1 MKTNN
6 SITVDN
12 IVYLLNQQNY
22 TVEQLTSQNVK
33 DPNRFK
39 FSDYNNFAKVLLDY
53 FFIRYKTIKL
63 KSTTTAFFGATVLIN
78 ENIKMKWIENF
89 SSIEFYMMYPHITV
103 KLWEKGDIK
112 FNIYEFGTI
121 YKFIVENYKIIKKDP
136 NMTDVSRLLL
146 KYFINF
152 TYGATMNH
160 MKTSFI
166 CIDDHE
172 KIVTYSK
179 ETLYSLM
186 DKYKDTIFYIDT
198 DSIYLDYIIPEV
210 LSNVKSLGLPFTI
223 QTNLNGMFIEKKKY
237 QIQESGSL
245 RVRGLSRYRS
255 KYKLEK
261 NRINKLQK
269 ILNKLNHATNK

>member
-1 MKTNN
+1 MKTKN

-22 TVEQLTSQNVK
+22 TVEQLTSQNVN
-33 DPNRFK
+33 DLNRFRL
-39 FSDYNNFAKVLLDY
+39 SDYNDFSKVLLDY
-53 FFIRYKTIKL
+53 FFIDYKTIEIEST
-63 KSTTTAFFGATVLIN
+63 KSKFFSVPILLN
-78 ENIKMKWIENF
+78 ESIKMKWIENF
-89 SSIEFYMMYPHITV
+89 SSIEFDMMYPHIIV
-103 KLWEKGDIK
+103 KLWERRDIK
-112 FNIYEFGTI
+112 FNIYEFGII
-121 YKFIVENYKIIKKDP
+121 YKFIVENYKIIKKNP
-136 NMTDVSRLLL
+136 NITDVSRLLV

-160 MKTSFI
+160 LKTSFI
-166 CIDDHE
+166 QIDDHE

-179 ETLYSLM
+179 EVLYYIM
-186 DKYKDTIFYIDT
+186 DKYKDTIFYIDV

-210 LSNVKSLGLPFTI
+210 LSNIKSLGLPYTI

-261 NRINKLQK
+261 NRIDKLQK
-269 ILNKLNHATNK
+269 ILNKINANQ